1 MTHAGLID
9 DQLIDLIYAAV
20 LGESNWTDF
29 LAELSSALPDGRS
42 TLFYHDIS
50 RQKGAWELNHG
61 LDETTL
67 ANYASYYSRI
77 NPWMPKASIRP
88 VGIGVVAEQMLP
100 AEIFKQ
106 SEFYNDFFRPIGGE
120 TAVGVTIMREEG
132 CSFLLSTLTSRADP
146 DENKAVADRL
156 TAISPHLRRAFNY
169 YRNRSAPRQINEI
182 GSSLFDAFNV
192 AFMVIGEGAIV
203 KSISPAGER
212 IIEESGCVMT
222 TPFGKVRL
230 CCAQAD
236 TLLQNMLD
244 RAYAGE
250 KTNTILTG
258 SVKLTLVKVNK
269 DLCSAYFEGPTVILL
284 MDRLKPG
291 RLRGE
296 APITDGQHAPSLEQV
311 FGKLFGLTPAEQRLT
326 IRIVQG
332 ERLNDAA
339 SLEGITKE
347 TARTRLKAIFSKTGT
362 GRQAELILL
371 AQKLEGSSGD

>member
-1 MTHAGLID
+1 MTHASLID
-9 DQLIDLIYAAV
+9 DQLVDLIYAAV
-20 LGESNWTDF
+20 LGESDWTDF

-50 RQKGAWELNHG
+50 QQKGAWELNHG
-61 LDETTL
+61 LDERTL
-67 ANYASYYSRI
+67 ANYSAYYARI

-100 AEIFKQ
+100 AETFRQ
-106 SEFYNDFFRPIGGE
+106 SEFYNDLFRPIGGE

-146 DENKAVADRL
+146 EKNKAVADRL
-156 TAISPHLRRAFNY
+156 TTIAPHLRRAFNY
-169 YRNRSAPRQINEI
+169 YRGRAVQISEA
-182 GSSLFDAFNV
+182 GSSLFNAIDIG
-192 AFMVIGEGAIV
+192 FMVIGEGAIA
-203 KSISPAGER
+203 KSVSPAGER
-212 IIEESGCVMT
+212 IIEQSGCVTT
-222 TPFGKVRL
+222 TPLGTVRL
-230 CCAQAD
+230 CCAQAN

-244 RAYAGE
+244 RTYAGE
-250 KTNTILTG
+250 KTNSVLTG

-284 MDRLKPG
+284 MEPVKPDRSKVQSIG
-291 RLRGE
+291 
-296 APITDGQHAPSLEQV
+296 DGSSLPNLSQI
-311 FGKLFGLTPAEQRLT
+311 FGQRFGLTPAEQRLT
-326 IRIVQG
+326 TRIAQG

-371 AQKLEGSSGD
+371 AQKLQGDVPD